1 MKEKEKGE
9 EEIGMLERG
18 KGKREVRKGKGE
30 REVRRLKG
38 EKGIGTEVGMTLLQ
52 GASESIKT
60 GRGM

>member
-9 EEIGMLERG
+9 EEIGKLERG
-18 KGKREVRKGKGE
+18 KGKREVRKGE